1 MVRDKAKINEKDGE
15 QGPAKGLGLDLGQ
28 HKAGREF

>member
-1 MVRDKAKINEKDGE
+1 MVRDKAKIKENDGE
-15 QGPAKGLGLDLGQ
+15 RGPAKGLGFDLGQ